1 MYAPSQREIRA
12 GRAAGMAAQF
22 SEQERRAA
30 LAIQQDAV
38 KSALQA
44 AATKSAND
52 NRQQRRRLGLALL
65 CLLLGFSIYRI
76 VKPRAQPARVQAA
89 AELVVH
95 TAAGTHRLARRP
107 LPRHILALRTPSDL
121 RLVEDEESLHR
132 NATNG
137 YNASIQV

>member
-1 MYAPSQREIRA
+1 
-12 GRAAGMAAQF
+12 MAAQF
-22 SEQERRAA
+22 SERERRAA

-121 RLVEDEESLHR
+121 RLVEDEESHR